1 VSLFRGF
8 CSLNLSVCCPGP
20 IFAYRIRILFLL
32 KYGWQRKNLKILMD
46 ESLPANWVS
55 VIDSLDGL
63 RGLRGLLAGL
73 LGSTSVAT
81 GLSDAYA
88 LS

>member
-1 VSLFRGF
+1 
-8 CSLNLSVCCPGP
+8 
-20 IFAYRIRILFLL
+20 
-32 KYGWQRKNLKILMD
+32 
-46 ESLPANWVS
+46 
-55 VIDSLDGL
+55 L

-88 LS
+88 LSWEIFKLLAEVTNGANKSISALDLFN